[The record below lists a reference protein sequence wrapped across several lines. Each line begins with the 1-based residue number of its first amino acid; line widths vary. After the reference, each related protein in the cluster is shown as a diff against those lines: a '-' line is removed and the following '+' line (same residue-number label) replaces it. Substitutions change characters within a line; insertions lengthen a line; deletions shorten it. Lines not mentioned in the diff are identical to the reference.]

1 MDVICK
7 IKKKKTNRKKVWDWG
22 VSLNKDAIVASLS

>member
-7 IKKKKTNRKKVWDWG
+7 IKKKTNRKKVWDWG